1 MVMASHSLPM
11 RPFKRSIMPL
21 VYGVLG
27 QAWQYS
33 VPPNEIS
40 NTAGKKRTNLER
52 SGLFLSTIDHQNLA
66 R

>member
-1 MVMASHSLPM
+1 
-11 RPFKRSIMPL
+11 MPL